1 MLQFILCSWSTGA
14 KTIGL
19 LSSVWRFDRT
29 DDCCGNFDNVCQT
42 ERCPGK
48 PDTNCNQVTNGW
60 LTVEWLC
67 KQTSWKSK
75 VKIWKVSEKFYCRR
89 AFGTRIY
96 SFLIIYYSGGNKRKL
111 STAIAL
117 IGDPPII
124 FLDEPTTGMDPMAR
138 RLLWDT
144 LTKVRQ
150 AGKTLIL
157 TSHRL
162 ASGNK
167 ENQRILKLS
176 EISPQIPGYI
186 YTYGQNNCHTDL

>member
-1 MLQFILCSWSTGA
+1 M
-14 KTIGL
+14 
-19 LSSVWRFDRT
+19 
-29 DDCCGNFDNVCQT
+29 
-42 ERCPGK
+42 
-48 PDTNCNQVTNGW
+48 
-60 LTVEWLC
+60 
-67 KQTSWKSK
+67 
-75 VKIWKVSEKFYCRR
+75 
-89 AFGTRIY
+89 TRIY
-96 SFLIIYYSGGNKRKL
+96 SFLIISYSGGNKRKL

-186 YTYGQNNCHTDL
+186 WSK